1 MHCAPSL
8 AGLVARVRSLTSG
21 DRRVVLGIVGEPG
34 AGKSTL
40 AAALVSALHDA
51 GVLAVGVPMD
61 GYHLTNAELARRGL
75 ADRKGARETFDA
87 DAFADL
93 LARIRT
99 DDHREVWAAAYDR
112 AVEERV
118 ADAILVA
125 PDVPVVVTEGNYLLV
140 DEGPWRRVGD
150 LLDEAWYVET
160 DPSVRLARLVARH
173 EEFGKS
179 PERARAWVATVDE
192 PNAALIRSTRPRAD
206 LVVRLT

>member
-1 MHCAPSL
+1 
-8 AGLVARVRSLTSG
+8 
-21 DRRVVLGIVGEPG
+21 VVVGIVGEPG

-40 AAALVSALHDA
+40 AAALVGALDDA

-93 LARIRT
+93 LARIRS
-99 DDHREVWAAAYDR
+99 DEHGEVRAAAYDR

-118 ADAILVA
+118 VDAIVVA
-125 PDVPVVVTEGNYLLV
+125 PEVPVVVTEGNYLLV
-140 DEGPWRRVGD
+140 DEGPWRRVRG

-160 DPSVRLARLVARH
+160 DPSIRLTRLVARH

-179 PERARAWVATVDE
+179 PERARDWVATVDE
-192 PNAALIRSTRPRAD
+192 PNAALIRSTRQRAD